1 MSGLLLKFLREVS
14 TPRVWK
20 LILDV
25 VEEQGGLKQRDR
37 CRFEFNRFV
46 LTRDVV
52 NDTATLEEVLDRELS
67 GEFRLRLGEPVRR
80 LSEDSR

>member
-1 MSGLLLKFLREVS
+1 MSGLLLKFLREES
-14 TPRVWK
+14 TPRVRK

-37 CRFEFNRFV
+37 CRFVFNCFV
-46 LTRDVV
+46 LTLDVV

-67 GEFRLRLGEPVRR
+67 GEFRLRLSEPVRC